1 MKEVV
6 STSADVVTMRN
17 LVDQKSRKGGSQK
30 WFGHAAASKVDTEQ
44 RKQDKHKNRYNMAA
58 ANKKQQEW
66 NNDKLQWLKKKQQSS
81 TERENAKGTS
91 VEWKKAVEKCKKY
104 FGIENG
110 KKTNTTLHCRVR

>member
-1 MKEVV
+1 
-6 STSADVVTMRN
+6 
-17 LVDQKSRKGGSQK
+17 
-30 WFGHAAASKVDTEQ
+30 VDTEQ